1 MQLNS
6 CFQLRGN
13 KYFTEMRGIEVKKK
27 IIESGVSFKEVSEK
41 MNVSPQALQNILKA
55 SDIKVGVLSRIA
67 KAVNK
72 NIYFFLKEYE
82 KTDIKGNSES
92 ISFGDQN
99 IADFLSII
107 SKQQECINE
116 LSNTIRI
123 HSETINRITKQE
135 KDRSE

>member
-1 MQLNS
+1 
-6 CFQLRGN
+6 
-13 KYFTEMRGIEVKKK
+13 MRGIEVKKK

-55 SDIKVGVLSRIA
+55 SDIKVGVLARIA
-67 KAVNK
+67 KAINK

-82 KTDIKGNSES
+82 RTDVKTNSDPMTFE
-92 ISFGDQN
+92 DQS

-123 HSETINRITKQE
+123 HSETINLIMKQE
-135 KDRSE
+135 KGSNE

>member
-1 MQLNS
+1 
-6 CFQLRGN
+6 
-13 KYFTEMRGIEVKKK
+13 MRGIEVKKK

-82 KTDIKGNSES
+82 KTDVKTNNDST
-92 ISFGDQN
+92 SFGDQS
-99 IADFLSII
+99 ITDFLSII

-123 HSETINRITKQE
+123 HSETINLIMKQE
-135 KDRSE
+135 KGGSE